1 VRNGTTRDAG
11 SGVLASGRYVLQ
23 DRLGGGGS
31 SDVYRGFDTQLT
43 RPVAVKMF
51 RPDNDA
57 TAERRFDE
65 EARLLA
71 GLNHPGLVTV
81 YDIGVEDDRAFM
93 VLQLVEGV
101 TLRGRLSYG
110 PLPLDQVVQL
120 GARLASVLAHVHSS
134 GIIHRDLKP
143 GNVLID
149 GDHIAEGGANV
160 YLTDFGISRLIDGG
174 AHLTA
179 TGLMVGTAAY
189 MAPEQVRGE
198 EVRPAADVYTLG
210 LVLLECVTGR
220 REYAGT
226 TTECALARL
235 SRSPQV
241 PADLPA
247 PLGRLLSA
255 MTADDPAA
263 RPSALHCAE
272 ALDPEIVALT
282 AGDASQD
289 SDPAL
294 LAWPEYASTGS
305 ELRSADPDR
314 MKRDDPSDGALR
326 PAGPDE
332 ETAAMA
338 PVTALPPYGP
348 RGAGRRPTR
357 LVPRRG
363 LSRWL
368 TLAAG
373 AAALAGALVAWPGTG
388 STPNNV
394 PSPGPSPT
402 VSVTAPAGAS
412 GQQAEPTTGPG
423 RPAGNADLTVVTSP
437 AADRPKPDN
446 KGPSRQGNDDN
457 GNSGRDSGKSKKNGS
472 GSKG

>member
-1 VRNGTTRDAG
+1 MRNGTTRDAG

-31 SDVYRGFDTQLT
+31 SDVYRGFDALLT

-57 TAERRFDE
+57 TAERRFEE

-71 GLNHPGLVTV
+71 GLDHPGLVTV
-81 YDIGVEDDRAFM
+81 YDIGVEDDQAFM
-93 VLQLVEGV
+93 VLQLVDGV
-101 TLRGRLSYG
+101 TLRGRLSHG
-110 PLPLDQVVQL
+110 PLPLDQAVRL

-179 TGLMVGTAAY
+179 TGLTVGTAAY
-189 MAPEQVRGE
+189 MAPEQVRGD

-226 TTECALARL
+226 TTESALARL

-241 PADLPA
+241 PAGLPA

-272 ALDPEIVALT
+272 ALDPTIVAL
-282 AGDASQD
+282 AAEDASLD
-289 SDPAL
+289 SDLAQ
-294 LAWPEYASTGS
+294 LAWPEYACTGS
-305 ELRSADPDR
+305 GLPCADPDR
-314 MKRDDPSDGALR
+314 MKRDDPSDSALR

-332 ETAAMA
+332 ETAPMA
-338 PVTALPPYGP
+338 PVTALPS
-348 RGAGRRPTR
+348 RRQTR
-357 LVPRRG
+357 LAPRRS
-363 LSRWL
+363 LSLWL
-368 TLAAG
+368 SLAG
-373 AAALAGALVAWPGTG
+373 GTAALAGALVAWPGAG

-394 PSPGPSPT
+394 PGPGPSPT
-402 VSVTAPAGAS
+402 VRVTAPAGTS
-412 GQQAEPTTGPG
+412 GQQAEPATGPE
-423 RPAGNADLTVVTSP
+423 RPAGTAVTTS
-437 AADRPKPDN
+437 AADRPQPD
-446 KGPSRQGNDDN
+446 KGPGGHGNDD
-457 GNSGRDSGKSKKNGS
+457 NSGRDSGKNKKNGS
-472 GSKG
+472 GSKGH